1 MDSTV
6 RHARLKPEFAALYPP
21 LTPDIWE
28 PAAEMGAR
36 VLLWQLQQ
44 KGTEALGTRLLD
56 ERHFEFR
63 GRLSAGAQDDQRR
76 SRLEDRRSS
85 EAPAAG

>member
-6 RHARLKPEFAALYPP
+6 RHARLKPEFAELYPP
-21 LTPDIWE
+21 LKADIWE

-44 KGTEALGTRLLD
+44 QGTAALGTRLLD
-56 ERHFEFR
+56 ERHFDFR
-63 GRLSAGAQDDQRR
+63 GGWCRG
-76 SRLEDRRSS
+76 S
-85 EAPAAG
+85 ETDLRTRVCDPAFNGPV

>member
-6 RHARLKPEFAALYPP
+6 RHARLKPEFAELYPP
-21 LTPDIWE
+21 LKADIWE

-44 KGTEALGTRLLD
+44 QNSIQSTNNRIDRSCD
-56 ERHFEFR
+56 ERNICTVMSP
-63 GRLSAGAQDDQRR
+63 GMI
-76 SRLEDRRSS
+76 
-85 EAPAAG
+85 